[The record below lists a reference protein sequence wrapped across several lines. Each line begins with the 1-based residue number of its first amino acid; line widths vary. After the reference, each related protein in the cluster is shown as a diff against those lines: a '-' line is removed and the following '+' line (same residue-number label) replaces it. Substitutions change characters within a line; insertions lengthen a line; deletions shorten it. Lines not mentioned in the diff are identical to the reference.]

1 MRRVSLVLAL
11 AGVTSAAAVLI
22 PSGRTFRS
30 HYENVLGT
38 SMDLTIRASSEPAAK
53 SAEAA
58 VLAQIDHDARILS
71 GYDAASEFSRW
82 FSTRDVATPVSPELF
97 DVLALFDVWR
107 VRTGGALDA
116 SAERVSRVWK
126 AAAVRHELPSEPEIE
141 AAVLDVRQP
150 HWRLDRAAR
159 TATHLSGAPLI
170 LNSFTK
176 SYIIDRAARAA
187 MSSGPVRG
195 VVVNIGGDLV
205 SRGDWTEAV
214 SIADPVDNAD
224 NGDMLDRLT
233 VRNRAVA
240 TSGGYRRGF
249 DIGGQHYSHIVDPR
263 TGRPTSHVLGAT
275 VVAREAVDAG
285 ALATALCVL
294 SPEDGERLV
303 SSVPGAEFLLVL
315 ADGGQIRSAGWRTLE
330 APPVRRPPVSAPVA
344 TLFASEQQWNPGF
357 ELAVGVELARPA
369 GMAKRPYLAI
379 WIEDKDKFPV
389 RTIALLYDQ
398 TRYLPEL
405 RAWYRADRLRAMA
418 ENTDIVAS
426 VASAT
431 RSPGSYTFKWD
442 GKDQQGKLVKAGS
455 YTVFIEVA
463 REHGT
468 YQLIRQELDFSG
480 AAKRVDLPPNVEV
493 AAASLDYRKIGR

>member
-1 MRRVSLVLAL
+1 LLVVVLAGL
-11 AGVTSAAAVLI
+11 ASTAAMLL
-22 PSGRTFRS
+22 PGGHTFRS

-38 SMDLTIRASSEPAAK
+38 SMDLTILAGSAPAART
-53 SAEAA
+53 AEAA
-58 VLAQIDHDARILS
+58 VLAQIDHDAKILS
-71 GYDAASEFSRW
+71 GYDAGSEFSRW
-82 FSTRDVATPVSPELF
+82 FGTRGVATPVSPELF
-97 DVLALFDVWR
+97 DVLGLFDAWR
-107 VRTGGALDA
+107 TRTGGALDA

-126 AAAVRHELPSEPEIE
+126 AAAVRHELPSEAEIA
-141 AAVLDVRQP
+141 AAVLDVRQQ
-150 HWRLDRAAR
+150 HWQLDGGAR
-159 TATHLSGAPLI
+159 TATHLSGAPLM

-187 MSSGPVRG
+187 MSSASVRG
-195 VVVNIGGDLV
+195 VVVDVGGDLV

-214 SIADPVDNAD
+214 QITDPVDNAD
-224 NGDMLDRLT
+224 NSPVLDRLT
-233 VRNRAVA
+233 IRNLAVA

-249 DIGGQHYSHIVDPR
+249 DIAGRHYSHIVDPR
-263 TGRPTSHVLGAT
+263 TGRPTGHVLGAT
-275 VVAREAVDAG
+275 VVARDAVDAG

-294 SPEDGERLV
+294 SPEEGERLV

-330 APPVRRPPVSAPVA
+330 APPVRRQPVSSPVA
-344 TLFASEQQWNPGF
+344 TLYGSEQQWNPGF

-379 WIEDKDKFPV
+379 WIEDKDRFPV
-389 RTIALLYDQ
+389 RTIALLFDQ

-418 ENTDIVAS
+418 ENTDIAYS
-426 VASAT
+426 VSSAT

-442 GKDQQGKLVKAGS
+442 GKDQQGKFVKAGT

-468 YQLIRQELDFSG
+468 YQIIRQELDFSG
-480 AAKRVDLPPNVEV
+480 AARRVDLPANVEV
-493 AAASLDYRKIGR
+493 AAASLDYRKISR